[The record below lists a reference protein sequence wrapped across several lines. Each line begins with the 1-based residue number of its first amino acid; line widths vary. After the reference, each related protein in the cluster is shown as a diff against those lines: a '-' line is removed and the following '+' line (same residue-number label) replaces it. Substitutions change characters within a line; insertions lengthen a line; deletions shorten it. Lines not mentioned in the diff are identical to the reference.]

1 MATKIRPVFV
11 ALFVFAL
18 LVVFGSLIV
27 GFILIIRNWRD

>member
-11 ALFVFAL
+11 AVFFFAL

-27 GFILIIRNWRD
+27 AFIYVVRNWRD

>member
-11 ALFVFAL
+11 AVFVLAL

-27 GFILIIRNWRD
+27 AFIYLVRNWRD

>member
-11 ALFVFAL
+11 AVFVSAL

-27 GFILIIRNWRD
+27 AFIYFVRNWRD